1 MHNATGPVTK
11 EERHAATKI
20 MDRIMEHTPKEH
32 GQRVAYLQSNSGG
45 KPKRF
50 VWAAQSETENPSD
63 RSKRRKNQSIMA
75 TVVMVAFLSNC
86 LVQPER
92 ITINQTLLDFASS
105 RDAIAA
111 GVQSKQRLQTGEDD
125 LDYLAFKMNLSLGQV
140 ITLVSLGKHRFGFK
154 FGQTIG
160 SHKQGKKERRVDKLY
175 STERTIQKDGKIK
188 VMNFM
193 RVRSVGDMVAQKISM
208 MKAMGAWKEW
218 NLGDEDIP
226 HGAAFVSP
234 VVSAIYK
241 CMSVYSPS
249 FHVRSTLVVG
259 CTKSAC
265 FCQKVE
271 DCRFLR

>member
-1 MHNATGPVTK
+1 
-11 EERHAATKI
+11 
-20 MDRIMEHTPKEH
+20 
-32 GQRVAYLQSNSGG
+32 
-45 KPKRF
+45 
-50 VWAAQSETENPSD
+50 
-63 RSKRRKNQSIMA
+63 
-75 TVVMVAFLSNC
+75 
-86 LVQPER
+86 
-92 ITINQTLLDFASS
+92 
-105 RDAIAA
+105 
-111 GVQSKQRLQTGEDD
+111 
-125 LDYLAFKMNLSLGQV
+125 MNLSLGQV

-234 VVSAIYK
+234 VVSTIYK

-265 FCQKVE
+265 NSGTPVDLAAQISAP
-271 DCRFLR
+271 